1 MSELLK
7 SGVEEIQIIAFNLGE
22 EEYTVPI
29 TCVQEI
35 IMPQKTTHIPKSP
48 AFVEGVINLR
58 GKIIPILDGRTRFGI
73 KSASINKN
81 ESRIIVL
88 ELETHTVGLIVDSV
102 SEVIHIKASDI
113 EPTPIETEDENKFIM
128 GIGKVKNRLLI
139 MLDPSRLLSTTEVQS
154 ISSLTQIAKNIT
166 DTMKLTEEVKSR

>member
-81 ESRIIVL
+81 DSRIIVL

-139 MLDPSRLLSTTEVQS
+139 MLDPSKLLSTTEVQS